1 PIESPIGATQNQIF
15 NAPCTEYLLELN
27 RLIEAGQVKT
37 VIDSVHPLENLVEAM
52 KICMSHRAKGKII
65 IEVAKE

>member
-1 PIESPIGATQNQIF
+1 K
-15 NAPCTEYLLELN
+15 
-27 RLIEAGQVKT
+27 LIEAGQVKT